1 MAAESHKPERQWL
14 DAIRRDCDTPAR
26 ENARAYINW
35 IEFPR
40 TLLSMAEN

>member
-14 DAIRRDCDTPAR
+14 DAIRRDWDTPAR
-26 ENARAYINW
+26 ENARAYIDW

-40 TLLSMAEN
+40 ALPNMAEN